1 MAETE
6 INQTAFVILR
16 FYFLASTEEE
26 VKIVTPQQWYSVTTK
41 LSVTEGK
48 KAQLQKGSTGWNVET
63 EK

>member
-48 KAQLQKGSTGWNVET
+48 KAQLQKRSTGWNVET